1 MAKTDKHLGELEQI
15 LLLSLVKL
23 GDNAYGGSIRQHLQE
38 NIDREIGVGGIYTV
52 LDRMQQKGYVTSE
65 LGQPTEKRSG
75 RPKRFFFITEQ
86 GKILPRRA
94 TGVTVQQQRKLS
106 KAIKRAR
113 VLSLFPF
120 VASDPI

>member
-1 MAKTDKHLGELEQI
+1 MARQKQKVSPIGLNQKIGYKDIDLLTLFVTD
-15 LLLSLVKL
+15 
-23 GDNAYGGSIRQHLQE
+23 
-38 NIDREIGVGGIYTV
+38 
-52 LDRMQQKGYVTSE
+52 
-65 LGQPTEKRSG
+65 
-75 RPKRFFFITEQ
+75 Q